1 MPEPPIRNPQ
11 PLDVQEALR
20 QALYFHEQG
29 MLEKAEGLYQ
39 AVLALRPDHFDALH
53 LLGVLRAQQGSA
65 QDAVRLISHA
75 LERQPHATE
84 AQFNL
89 GNAQVAL
96 YRYVEAVASYDKA
109 LALKPDHA
117 IALNNRGNALQAL
130 DRHEEALASFDQ
142 ALTINPDYADA
153 LSNRGSTLQ
162 ALNRYEEA
170 LASYDKALAIRPDH
184 VNALNNRGSTLQA
197 LNRHEEA
204 LASYDRALAIRP
216 DHVNA
221 LNNRG
226 NALQEL
232 KRYEEALASYDR
244 ALAIQPD
251 FAGALNNRGNA
262 LQELKRCEEAL
273 ASYDRAL
280 AIQPDFAGALN
291 NRGNALQALCRHEEA
306 LASHDRA
313 LSIQPDYADALI
325 NRGNALQALSR
336 HQEALA
342 SHDRALALT
351 PDHHEALFNRGLVLR
366 SLNRHEDAARSFA
379 RLLELAPDYGF
390 AKGDLLY
397 AKMWCCDWR
406 TRDED
411 VGRLTTDIRSGRRC
425 INPFAFLGVSE
436 SAQDQLLC
444 SRIWVRDK
452 HPASAAPVW
461 NGERY
466 RHERIRLAYLSADLH
481 EHVMAY
487 RLAGLFEMHDPA
499 RFETTALSFGP
510 DVPSKTRTRLKGAF
524 SRFVDVQRKDDREV
538 ADLLR
543 ELEIDIAV
551 DLNGFTTD
559 SRTGIFALR
568 AAPVQVNYL
577 GYPGTLG
584 ADYIDYILADRFV
597 IPEQHQPCYTEKVVY
612 LPDTYQVNDSRRVIA
627 DRTPARAEAGLPGQG
642 FVFCSFNNNYKIS
655 PPVFDVWMRLLD
667 KVAGSVLWLYASNAA
682 AMRNLRKHAADR
694 GIAPQRL
701 VFAPKIRIEDYL
713 ARHRSADLALDTL
726 PYNGHGTTSDAL
738 WAGLPVLTCLGKSFA
753 GRVGASLL
761 NAIGLNELITHSLEE
776 YETLALELATNRKRL
791 ADIKSKLAKN
801 RNTYPLFDTD
811 CFRRHIEAAYTTMWE
826 RYQRGEPP
834 ASFAVEP
841 HK

>member
-96 YRYVEAVASYDKA
+96 HRHVEAIASYDRA
-109 LALKPDHA
+109 LALKPDHV

-162 ALNRYEEA
+162 ALNRHEEA
-170 LASYDKALAIRPDH
+170 LASYDK
-184 VNALNNRGSTLQA
+184 
-197 LNRHEEA
+197 
-204 LASYDRALAIRP
+204 ALAIRP

-244 ALAIQPD
+244 ALAIRPD
-251 FAGALNNRGNA
+251 FAGALNNRGNV
-262 LQELKRCEEAL
+262 LQELRRFEEAL

-280 AIQPDFAGALN
+280 AIQPDFAAALN
-291 NRGNALQALCRHEEA
+291 NHGNALQALCRHEEA

-342 SHDRALALT
+342 SHDRALALE
-351 PDHHEALFNRGLVLR
+351 PDHHDALFNRGLVLR

-397 AKMWCCDWR
+397 AKMWSCDWR

-411 VGRLTTDIRSGRRC
+411 VGRLAIDIRSGKRC

-452 HPASAAPVW
+452 HPASAVPVW

-466 RHERIRLAYLSADLH
+466 RHDRIRVAYLSADFRAHPSSFL
-481 EHVMAY
+481 
-487 RLAGLFEMHDPA
+487 LAGMLELHDRS
-499 RFETTALSFGP
+499 RFETVALSFGS
-510 DVPSKTRTRLKGAF
+510 DDRSEIRSRLKGAF
-524 SRFVDVQRKDDREV
+524 ERFVDVRNRS
-538 ADLLR
+538 DLEIARLMR
-543 ELEIDIAV
+543 ELEVDIAV
-551 DLNGFTTD
+551 DLMGYTQN

-568 AAPVQVNYL
+568 PAPIQVNYL

-584 ADYIDYILADRFV
+584 ADFIDYILADRFV
-597 IPEQHQPCYTEKVVY
+597 IPEQHHPCYTEKVVY
-612 LPDTYQVNDSRRVIA
+612 LPDSYLVNDSRRVIA
-627 DRTPARAEAGLPGQG
+627 DRSPSRSEAGLPEEG
-642 FVFCSFNNNYKIS
+642 FVFCSFNNTYKLS
-655 PPVFDVWMRLLD
+655 PQIFDVWIRLLETV
-667 KVAGSVLWLYASNAA
+667 KASVLWLRGSGDDAV
-682 AMRNLRKHAADR
+682 RNLGVEAARR
-694 GIAPQRL
+694 GIAPERL
-701 VFAPKIRIEDYL
+701 VFARRAERIEDHL

-726 PYNGHGTTSDAL
+726 PYNGHTTSCDAL
-738 WAGLPVLTCLGKSFA
+738 WAGLPVLTCLGTAFP
-753 GRVGASLL
+753 GRAAASAL
-761 NAIGLNELITHSLEE
+761 NAIGLPELITHSLEE
-776 YETLALELATNRKRL
+776 YESLALGLARNPQRL
-791 ADIKSKLAKN
+791 AEIKSKLARN
-801 RNTYPLFDTD
+801 RGTYPLFDTD
-811 CFRRHIEAAYTTMWE
+811 RFRRHIEAAYTTMWE

-834 ASFAVEP
+834 ASFAVDSRG
-841 HK
+841 K